1 MSYRIVTDTSCD
13 FPQEM
18 YAQLGLTAVP
28 LSVNYKNET
37 HTHYTESWLKELYA
51 GLRAGEPATT
61 SAANPQDWE
70 SIIRPIL
77 VLGVICLIVSGLL
90 AVTNGVTAPI
100 IELNNIRTTQEAYLS
115 VLPEGTT
122 AEDLTELTVNNT
134 EKVGAVSAVKTSD
147 GAYAVKSTGKGFD
160 GALITTILGFDADG
174 NICGIWS
181 DSSTQTA
188 GMGSKCDDPSFTQQF
203 LGLGSDAEITL
214 NVDVQQVSGS
224 TVSSVAFVDAVNSA
238 IACYNEVKGAA

>member
-1 MSYRIVTDTSCD
+1 MKNDT
-13 FPQEM
+13 F
-18 YAQLGLTAVP
+18 
-28 LSVNYKNET
+28 
-37 HTHYTESWLKELYA
+37 
-51 GLRAGEPATT
+51 
-61 SAANPQDWE
+61 E

-134 EKVGAVSAVKTSD
+134 EKVGAVSAVRTSD